1 MVGLAIPFSNN
12 GQSNTLLGTE
22 NNIFKRG
29 SSEQFPATGE
39 TTPPRLR
46 WYRGYQTTCYIEQ
59 NMEGHPR
66 LKETTS
72 NPI

>member
-29 SSEQFPATGE
+29 SSRQFPATGE
-39 TTPPRLR
+39 A
-46 WYRGYQTTCYIEQ
+46 
-59 NMEGHPR
+59 N
-66 LKETTS
+66 
-72 NPI
+72 